1 MPSFTKKAIESSFL
15 KLLNETPLS
24 NITVKMIVDDCQ
36 INRNSFYYHFQDIP
50 SLLEEI
56 TVQMLDSIIRLISDD
71 LNISECLLEI
81 SEELNRNK
89 RALLHIWN
97 SGNREIFEKHFLF
110 AGMKNNL
117 IKEDLP

>member
-110 AGMKNNL
+110 VGMKNNL